1 MVLIMNSV
9 DIKDILR
16 FCDYL
21 DKNGDYTFSDQILNR
36 IASNSKNIKT
46 ASNKKLSSQEKNN
59 LFIFADKYISYR
71 LAEDEGKVSQSII
84 DQINKRENPNPSASN
99 GAAAKVVDKV
109 KDKVKDVATQRNLLK
124 NFFSAMKNIFPKFSS
139 QLSSLSNTVSRFTGP
154 VIGTIFLIPSAH
166 YWITRIS
173 QEEKEALDSKKEIA
187 DFASFISA
195 VGGTIALAV
204 GAVSTAPSA
213 GTGTIT
219 GAGVAGV
226 LYTISALLSGY
237 GFIMGFSE
245 KDDPYDNLPTNK
257 KPKKEEAKP
266 SEAPKQN
273 TSTPP
278 SKPSA
283 PSSTSAPSAP
293 RRQPSKP
300 AENDSDKIWYDKVNK
315 NIKDIVFD

>member
-21 DKNGDYTFSDQILNR
+21 DKNGDYAFSDQILNR

-46 ASNKKLSSQEKNN
+46 ASNKKMSSQEKHDFFVLAN
-59 LFIFADKYISYR
+59 KYISYR
-71 LAEDEGKVSQSII
+71 LAEDEGRVSPSII
-84 DQINKRENPNPSASN
+84 DQINKRENPIPPASGGVAN
-99 GAAAKVVDKV
+99 KV
-109 KDKVKDVATQRNLLK
+109 KDKVKDIVEKRKLLTDFFIALK
-124 NFFSAMKNIFPKFSS
+124 NMFPKFSS
-139 QLSSLSNTVSRFTGP
+139 QLSSASNTVSRLAGP
-154 VIGTIFLIPSAH
+154 VIGAIFLVPNAY
-166 YWITRIS
+166 YWFTRIS
-173 QEEKEALDSKKEIA
+173 QEGKEAYDSYKEKA
-187 DFASFISA
+187 DLGSFLA
-195 VGGTIALAV
+195 ALAGTISLAFA
-204 GAVSTAPSA
+204 GASAAPTA
-213 GTGTIT
+213 GTGTVAAAALT
-219 GAGVAGV
+219 TFLYAVSAALTVAGF
-226 LYTISALLSGY
+226 AL
-237 GFIMGFSE
+237 GFTE
-245 KDDPYDNLPTNK
+245 KDDPYDNLPANK